1 MRNPAESQD
10 DYDNEG
16 PIWPEVKL
24 TAYDRRRN
32 ELRELEA
39 RRDAIQSKGELGDR
53 DRQTLAALAP
63 LIDKAQARFESEGKR
78 ALDDTYRKRRGIDD
92 WRAGAGR
99 DEYNAK
105 RRDRGE
111 PNADLSELTPEQKKR
126 RKQDQTNDTRWMN
139 RCRVD
144 GWPEARIQA
153 ELVVRI
159 RQREAER
166 AAQVQGDA
174 EKAAYDAEIAEIM
187 ARAIM

>member
-16 PIWPEVKL
+16 PIYEPVKL

-39 RRDAIQSKGELGDR
+39 KRDAIKSKAELTAED
-53 DRQTLAALAP
+53 QTRLAVLAP
-63 LIDKAQARFESEGKR
+63 LIDKAQARFEREGKL

-105 RRDRGE
+105 RRNRGE
-111 PNADLSELTPEQKKR
+111 PNADLSELTPDQKKR
-126 RKQDQTNDTRWMN
+126 RKQDQTNDGKWMK

-159 RQREAER
+159 RQREADR
-166 AAQVQGDA
+166 ADTAQIADDEA
-174 EKAAYDAEIAEIM
+174 EMKADPNFGM
-187 ARAIM
+187 F